1 MAKSNKSNKEI
12 TWLQCK
18 IISKQRNKYIN
29 VCMVKEEIGEKNLNE
44 NYYKDLPALCEWQ
57 KRATVAH
64 REPQGHIGT
73 SALSCT
79 PLI

>member
-1 MAKSNKSNKEI
+1 
-12 TWLQCK
+12 
-18 IISKQRNKYIN
+18 
-29 VCMVKEEIGEKNLNE
+29 MVKEEIGEKKLNE
-44 NYYKDLPALCEWQ
+44 NYCKDLPALCEWQ

-73 SALSCT
+73 SASSCT